1 MTSLTNNRFRRS
13 AQRSWHRP
21 EAPLRDMA
29 FLEKETQFYIR
40 LLNQCT
46 SMCRE
51 DDVAEYDQLKERF
64 RSFQQA
70 FKERNQLQAQQDHFN
85 PLNQTVS
92 AGGRTFRPSN
102 TEVLQRDY
110 RELKR
115 EAFQK
120 IGRFFT
126 VRIR

>member
-13 AQRSWHRP
+13 VQRSWNRP
-21 EAPLRDMA
+21 EGRVPDIA

-40 LLNQCT
+40 LLDQCK
-46 SMCRE
+46 SMCRQ
-51 DDVAEYDQLKERF
+51 DDASTYDQLKERF
-64 RSFQQA
+64 RAFQQA
-70 FKERNQLQAQQDHFN
+70 FKEQNQLQAQADHFN

-92 AGGRTFRPSN
+92 AGKRPPRPVN
-102 TEVLQRDY
+102 DDVFQRDY